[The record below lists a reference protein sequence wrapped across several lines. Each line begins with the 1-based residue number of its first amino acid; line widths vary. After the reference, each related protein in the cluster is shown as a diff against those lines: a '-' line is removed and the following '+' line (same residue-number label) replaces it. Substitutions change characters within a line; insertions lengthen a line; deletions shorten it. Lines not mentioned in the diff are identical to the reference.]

1 MSISNFLQK
10 KSFIDL
16 NETDLEK
23 LIKEVGE
30 KPFRINQIN
39 NWIYNNFVK
48 TWDEMINVPRSL
60 TNQLKKKIRLH
71 PLELI
76 EISGENDK
84 INSTQKFLF
93 KTIKGNKIESVLMH
107 DNNRT
112 TICVSSQ
119 SGCILDCNFC
129 ATASMGFLENLSSTE
144 ILDQVLHL
152 ASYSNSKITN
162 IVYMGMGEP
171 LMNYR
176 NVMKSGVLLKNK
188 MGLGSRRITISTAGI
203 SSKIRQIADD
213 NYKFKLAISLNAS
226 DEDTRKRIMPIT
238 TKYSLS
244 DIMEAADYYYKKTK
258 KFITFEYVLLKDVN
272 DSINAAN
279 NLKNLLKTFP
289 CKLNIIPYNEIDG
302 DYKRPTV
309 KNIEAFLS
317 CFESVP
323 FIVTV
328 RWSNGTDINAG
339 CGQLAVKELV

>member
-1 MSISNFLQK
+1 MPRSNFIDK

-16 NETDLEK
+16 NKVDLEK

-30 KPFRINQIN
+30 KNFRINQIN
-39 NWIYNNFVK
+39 NWIYNHFVE
-48 TWDEMINVPRSL
+48 TWSEMINLPKSL
-60 TNQLKKKIRLH
+60 INQLEKRIRLH

-76 EISGENDK
+76 EISGNETD
-84 INSTQKFLF
+84 TTRKFLF

-107 DNNRT
+107 NNNRT

-129 ATASMGFLENLSSTE
+129 ATASMGFLENLSSAE
-144 ILDQVLHL
+144 IIDQVIYL

-176 NVMKSGVLLKNK
+176 NVMESGLLLKNK
-188 MGLGSRRITISTAGI
+188 MGFGSSRITISTAGI
-203 SSKIRQIADD
+203 ASKICQMADD

-226 DEDTRKRIMPIT
+226 NENTRREIMPIT
-238 TKYSLS
+238 DKFSLS
-244 DIMEAADYYYKKTK
+244 DIMLASKYYYKKTK
-258 KFITFEYVLLKDVN
+258 NFITFEYVLLKDVN
-272 DSINAAN
+272 DSINDAKK
-279 NLKNLLKTFP
+279 LISLLKEFP
-289 CKLNIIPYNEIDG
+289 CKLNVIPYNEIG
-302 DYKRPTV
+302 GIYNRPT
-309 KNIEAFLS
+309 KESIEAFLS
-317 CFESVP
+317 CFNSVQ

-339 CGQLAVKELV
+339 CGQLAVKDLA